1 MAAKSTK
8 RKTSTKGKSK
18 KKQENT
24 VLHGE
29 IIILGVLAVCIFLLI
44 SNFGLGGLIG
54 DIFSA
59 LMFGLFGWMA
69 YPLPLLIFG
78 VTAFLISNR
87 GNTHAY
93 IKAAAVVMFS
103 ILLTA
108 FLELLINSYEP
119 GTTVLEYYRR
129 ASIGKEAGGVLGGC
143 LISLLCPA
151 IGVVGTYVI
160 LILLM
165 LISIILITEKSLL
178 KPLRHSGKKVYEGAK
193 SGVRLPQYMLQNE
206 EMHLKKT
213 KRKKEKRVKQCP
225 VCLSPP
231 RWFRKRETVNLR
243 KCRN

>member
-143 LISLLCPA
+143 PDFLTL
-151 IGVVGTYVI
+151 
-160 LILLM
+160 
-165 LISIILITEKSLL
+165 
-178 KPLRHSGKKVYEGAK
+178 SGD
-193 SGVRLPQYMLQNE
+193 R
-206 EMHLKKT
+206 
-213 KRKKEKRVKQCP
+213 C
-225 VCLSPP
+225 
-231 RWFRKRETVNLR
+231 
-243 KCRN
+243 CRNICDLDSSYADQYHFNHREIAVKATST